1 MAAPMTAPKRASQ
14 RPTHLRLG
22 VNIDHVA
29 TIRNARGGRHPNP
42 LRAAHL
48 AVESGADGITAH
60 LREDRRHIS
69 DEDIARLKREL
80 TRPLN
85 LEMAATDE
93 MLAIALRHVPHAC
106 CLVPEKREERTT
118 EGGLDVVRGEN
129 ELRRYVDELKSA
141 GIRVSLFIEPDA
153 KAIESA
159 ARLGAQVVELHT
171 GSYCE
176 RALEDDAAGLARE
189 RERLERAAHEAAA
202 AGLEVHAGHGLTFN
216 TVAPVARIPQIVEL
230 NIGHFLVGEAIFGGL
245 GPAIARMRALMDDAR
260 AGAVA
265 PRRAKQVP

>member
-1 MAAPMTAPKRASQ
+1 MAPRAKPAAAASA
-14 RPTHLRLG
+14 HLRLG

-29 TIRNARGGRHPNP
+29 TIRNARGGRHPDP

-48 AVESGADGITAH
+48 AVEAGADGITAH

-69 DEDIARLKREL
+69 DADIARLKSEL

-106 CLVPEKREERTT
+106 CLVPEKREEKTT

-129 ELRRYVDELKSA
+129 ALRHYVEALKGA
-141 GIRVSLFIEPDA
+141 GIRVSLFIEPDV
-153 KAIESA
+153 KAIASSS
-159 ARLGAQVVELHT
+159 RLGAQVVELHT
-171 GSYCE
+171 GAYCE
-176 RALEDDAAGLARE
+176 RALADDAAGVARE
-189 RERLERAAHEAAA
+189 VARLQVAAREAAA

-216 TVAPVARIPQIVEL
+216 TVGAVARIPEIIEL
-230 NIGHFLVGEAIFGGL
+230 NIGHFLVGEAIFSGL
-245 GPAIARMRALMDDAR
+245 RPAIERMRVLMDEAR
-260 AGAVA
+260 GAAGAQGTMA
-265 PRRAKQVP
+265 RT